1 MYNAIPQYGAYQYPY
16 NNPYQQY
23 NGAVPDTLNQFK
35 NAYQMQN
42 QGQIMQNPLPNNNQ
56 PVQPSQMAQNPVQ
69 NPSTPNN
76 DMIWV
81 LGEIEATSYPVAPN
95 NTVVLWDKNNKSIY
109 LKSVDSRG
117 IPSMRI
123 LDYSVRNEDQPIVEN
138 TSLNY
143 VKIDDFH
150 ALEEKVNVLSN
161 EVNSV
166 LKSRKKTTEK
176 EIEEN
181 E

>member
-1 MYNAIPQYGAYQYPY
+1 MYNAIPQYGAYPYQY
-16 NNPYQQY
+16 NNPYQY
-23 NGAVPDTLNQFK
+23 NGAIPDTLNQFK
-35 NAYQMQN
+35 NPYQIQN
-42 QGQIMQNPLPNNNQ
+42 QGQALQNPIQNNNQ
-56 PVQPSQMAQNPVQ
+56 SVQPSQMAQNPVQ
-69 NPSTPNN
+69 NPSTTNN

-123 LDYSVRNEDQPIVEN
+123 LDYSVRNEDQPVEN

-166 LKSRKKTTEK
+166 LKSRKKTIEK
-176 EIEEN
+176 EMSEN